1 MPHQGAN
8 DPQGHGNIQTRLGR
22 IPQGSEVGKVDS
34 RLRTKQL
41 MLGLESISTQ
51 LKAFGKSTREREKQ
65 NDIITAR
72 TAFAVDKE
80 LPGGLR
86 AEAEIAY
93 NDLVAQKETA
103 KFFRILHDDATVFGT
118 GLLADDENYPDHTT
132 KQAAYEDFVDGSI
145 KTFFG
150 NAQFNELQQTNVLD
164 FVDQKRNAMKN
175 AYTVANAKD
184 IAAQKANDS
193 AEYVAESITATF
205 NAYKVG
211 LDVPDIVTGKPLPMN
226 SYFNETWHED
236 LKAAVMKANP
246 HLLED
251 KADLLILQQLELAA
265 IDPDNPQPEMLD
277 YLDDKRKGGKPRYSS
292 IQALTDKVKSIQKAA
307 RTALITNENSII
319 KREERILKRNEMLA
333 EQGAMLEMIQN
344 VDSDE
349 GEKDL
354 TKLES
359 QLKTKYSHLKSSSLR
374 AIITHAKA
382 LTEAGEKEGDPEAA
396 ATLKG
401 KASRGE
407 LNIEDLANE
416 PSSQNLNRTQYADVL
431 KEVFNYGTGKV
442 SQKRKKIN
450 DSVKYFM
457 GVLQEHMGQRN
468 KLKINGKWMKMKKF
482 DVNLVSGKVIIPIPI
497 QAQLDR
503 IANKYEVQAEEIL
516 ELAPPDDSAGDF
528 NVKLTQLQH
537 NMFKAMGVLQGAK
550 ETIHELGELSPEDQK
565 KAEGKIP
572 EVGVN
577 PTFNPENNIKPK
589 PSALVKEL
597 QTDFKKSVNT
607 LKKITEKKP
616 EEVKAKKQ
624 ITNEIETLQTKVND
638 PNLTRAEQK
647 KTAFSLVEAQQDP
660 EGKKA
665 LARIKEAKRLEAI
678 KAYNKKTGKKRDT
691 RTVGEGISDL
701 WKSITDS
708 SKSDGTDTISKG
720 KRIIAEQVKKEKATI
735 PTKVRK
741 PPVAL
746 DVPKAPDL
754 IQQSGIDSSGRHPW
768 LTSGDPKLL
777 ARLNQKGSVPQKE
790 FLEILAEEYSK
801 TDFHSTAEIYKAA
814 QSLDIIDDLS
824 KEQLAIL
831 NVFKNE
837 LASRGDFKFVDW
849 KHSDQKKMVEQS
861 HKPRK
866 APINTVVAEEANL
879 KNKKGKSPEDKSGMY
894 PGPKKRSVEDAPEP
908 VYTTEDMFNSSLS
921 ADELKDEKVWPS
933 DFLVKKLFELQ
944 DRRSNLDEDE
954 KEVLQ
959 RIREELTRRG
969 VAKG

>member
-118 GLLADDENYPDHTT
+118 GLLADDTNYPDHTT
-132 KQAAYEDFVDGSI
+132 KQAAYENFVDGSI

-211 LDVPDIVTGKPLPMN
+211 LDVPDIDTGKPLPIN

-236 LKAAVMKANP
+236 LKVAVMKANP
-246 HLLED
+246 HLSED
-251 KADLLILQQLELAA
+251 EADLLILQQLELAA

-292 IQALTDKVKSIQKAA
+292 IQSLTDKVKSIQKAA
-307 RTALITNENSII
+307 RTALITNENAII
-319 KREERILKRNEMLA
+319 KREERILKRNETLA

-382 LTEAGEKEGDPEAA
+382 LTEAADKQGDPEAA

-442 SQKRKKIN
+442 SRKRTQIN
-450 DSVKYFM
+450 DSIKRFTSMLESHVGEKKPLLIDD
-457 GVLQEHMGQRN
+457 VER
-468 KLKINGKWMKMKKF
+468 KIKRVSYNRVTGKA
-482 DVNLVSGKVIIPIPI
+482 IIPIPM
-497 QAQLDR
+497 QAQIDKIVNR
-503 IANKYEVQAEEIL
+503 FEVRAEEIL
-516 ELAPPDDSAGDF
+516 KHAPTDETAGEL

-537 NMFKAMGVLQGAK
+537 NMFKELNVLQGAK

-577 PTFNPENNIKPK
+577 PTFKAEVNIIPK
-589 PSALVKEL
+589 PPAVVQSMSSSFQKSVKAL
-597 QTDFKKSVNT
+597 TDLKKSMVN
-607 LKKITEKKP
+607 LPTEKVEVPGPKP
-616 EEVKAKKQ
+616 LPNRAQERTEAMGFASQAKFQ
-624 ITNEIETLQTKVND
+624 
-638 PNLTRAEQK
+638 
-647 KTAFSLVEAQQDP
+647 
-660 EGKKA
+660 
-665 LARIKEAKRLEAI
+665 
-678 KAYNKKTGKKRDT
+678 DT

-720 KRIIAEQVKKEKATI
+720 KLIIAEQVKKRLAKVPEAQALIKSVEKATI
-735 PTKVRK
+735 PTEVRK

-746 DVPKAPDL
+746 DVPKA
-754 IQQSGIDSSGRHPW
+754 
-768 LTSGDPKLL
+768 
-777 ARLNQKGSVPQKE
+777 
-790 FLEILAEEYSK
+790 
-801 TDFHSTAEIYKAA
+801 
-814 QSLDIIDDLS
+814 
-824 KEQLAIL
+824 
-831 NVFKNE
+831 
-837 LASRGDFKFVDW
+837 
-849 KHSDQKKMVEQS
+849 
-861 HKPRK
+861 
-866 APINTVVAEEANL
+866 
-879 KNKKGKSPEDKSGMY
+879 
-894 PGPKKRSVEDAPEP
+894 
-908 VYTTEDMFNSSLS
+908 
-921 ADELKDEKVWPS
+921 
-933 DFLVKKLFELQ
+933 
-944 DRRSNLDEDE
+944 

-959 RIREELTRRG
+959 SAKLVNIPDPIQQTPVATKKKPKPKPEWDFSRHMNKATEVIEYLKSNQKEHGYQKMFIDLLGLQVHLLKNAAENQDVEEWDAAWAEFREQLKYIQEMEE
-969 VAKG
+969 